1 MRDATI
7 IAQWTKGRFFTMNRQ
22 NNAVAYVIVIFCL
35 LLFGTACGSERNGDE
50 TNKTP
55 ETSLK
60 DTGKKEPQ
68 ADQEKATNTDSK
80 TLETPLRDIGKK
92 EPQTRE
98 EQAERVCHQAK
109 ELEGLGQVISTDLKD
124 SCKSLGYW

>member
-1 MRDATI
+1 
-7 IAQWTKGRFFTMNRQ
+7 MNRR
-22 NNAVAYVIVIFCL
+22 NNAVAYVIAVFGL
-35 LLFGTACGSERNGDE
+35 LLFGTACGGERNGDE
-50 TNKTP
+50 INKTA

-68 ADQEKATNTDSK
+68 ADQENANPDSK
-80 TLETPLRDIGKK
+80 TLETPLKDIGKK

-109 ELEGLGQVISTDLKD
+109 ELEGLGQAISTDLKD